1 LAVSSGQQNER
12 KGNEMEN
19 KKISVIVPTYN
30 SLKWLNRCLESI
42 SNQKYQNLEIIV
54 VDNGSTDGTWAYLK
68 EYKKKDPRLVPVF
81 EEEKGTTYARNKGI
95 QAANG
100 DYLCFIDSDD
110 YVLPTYCSDMIETI
124 GDCDIAVCGIKVESE
139 IKKNT
144 SFAHAEHG
152 MTVDHV
158 EMIRKIL
165 KMEDSSHTVVNKLY
179 RKEVI
184 KENNIFFIEGRNYE
198 DISYSFY
205 TAIVSD
211 KIVFLDESLYVYCIR
226 NNSRSTTIEDRN
238 GYDFTFQFEKV
249 RDLLVGTGEV
259 RAVLEDY
266 KYALLYALYQL
277 NKMFVKHESLTEAA
291 YKENAAKLMDLIYE
305 ARYYKDSQK

>member
-1 LAVSSGQQNER
+1 
-12 KGNEMEN
+12 
-19 KKISVIVPTYN
+19 
-30 SLKWLNRCLESI
+30 
-42 SNQKYQNLEIIV
+42 
-54 VDNGSTDGTWAYLK
+54 
-68 EYKKKDPRLVPVF
+68 
-81 EEEKGTTYARNKGI
+81 
-95 QAANG
+95 
-100 DYLCFIDSDD
+100 
-110 YVLPTYCSDMIETI
+110 
-124 GDCDIAVCGIKVESE
+124 
-139 IKKNT
+139 
-144 SFAHAEHG
+144 